1 MKIIDKQ
8 INSQDNLDAQC
19 FANIYFMLS
28 DGSNLF
34 DHDAVSA
41 RSSFIGLPKLES
53 PCIEREHL
61 GKVSTYE
68 AMAAPNEL
76 LSHYQRIISFAC
88 SNGVK
93 FDEYSHNFWLRL
105 EIGKS
110 GAKKNISFD
119 WYDTLA
125 EIERFIDWVKEGAS
139 NEYQDMDQHWE
150 VIACRQGS
158 STEIIQRDPDNNI
171 EVYRIAVSFN
181 ALKFALTDVLDSAKY
196 LIEYLSKHVGE
207 DVWTDYSSAQV
218 MMGKRE
224 EVKFGTDMWKP

>member
-1 MKIIDKQ
+1 MSIEDKRSS
-8 INSQDNLDAQC
+8 IQDNQC
-19 FANIYFMLS
+19 FANIYFMLT

-41 RSSFIGLPKLES
+41 RSMFVGLPQLES
-53 PCIEREHL
+53 PCIERKHVD
-61 GKVSTYE
+61 KVSTYE

-76 LSHYQRIISFAC
+76 LTHYQRIISFAC

-93 FDEYSHNFWLRL
+93 FDDYSHNFWLRL

-110 GAKKNISFD
+110 GTDKNISFN

-125 EIERFIDWVKEGAS
+125 EIDRFVDWAKEGAS
-139 NEYQDMDQHWE
+139 YEYQDMDQHWE
-150 VIACRQGS
+150 VIASRQES
-158 STEIIQRDPDNNI
+158 NIEIVQRDPDNNI
-171 EVYRIAVSFN
+171 EVNRITVPFN
-181 ALKFALTDVLDSAKY
+181 ALNFVLTEALDSAKY

-207 DVWTDYSSAQV
+207 DVWTDYSRVQI

-224 EVKFGTDMWKP
+224 DVKFGTNTWQP